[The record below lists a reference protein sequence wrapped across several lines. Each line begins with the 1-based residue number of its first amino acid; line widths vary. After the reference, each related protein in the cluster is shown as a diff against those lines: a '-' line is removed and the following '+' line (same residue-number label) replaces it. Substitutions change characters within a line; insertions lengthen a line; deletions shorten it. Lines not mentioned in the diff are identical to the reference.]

1 MKIKISLLLFIL
13 LVNSAVFGSTDK
25 SSAIYSQKFVSR
37 IMQDVFNWQLNNPV
51 QINESTQYW
60 ARSVFYSG
68 VMYAYNSTAEKKYL
82 NQTISWADKLNWTKP
97 GKKYRFA
104 DDLACGQAVLDV
116 YKVKK
121 DPNML

>member
-68 VMYAYNSTAEKKYL
+68 VMYAYNSTPLITTNSFNKSCPVDTHEGRLFDEK
-82 NQTISWADKLNWTKP
+82 
-97 GKKYRFA
+97 
-104 DDLACGQAVLDV
+104 
-116 YKVKK
+116 
-121 DPNML
+121 